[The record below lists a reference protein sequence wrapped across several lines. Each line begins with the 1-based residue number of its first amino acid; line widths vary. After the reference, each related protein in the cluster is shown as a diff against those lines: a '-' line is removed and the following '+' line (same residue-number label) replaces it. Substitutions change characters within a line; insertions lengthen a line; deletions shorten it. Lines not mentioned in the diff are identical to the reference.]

1 MTVLCAHPA
10 AVVASTIRAVP
21 HLDPDERPGCPWAGE
36 IPAAATEPDARTG
49 VKCATIEAAPE
60 QCANTAEGLT
70 HSDLTGKG

>member
-1 MTVLCAHPA
+1 MTYPCDPMRPFLGCASCA
-10 AVVASTIRAVP
+10 YS
-21 HLDPDERPGCPWAGE
+21 GGE
-36 IPAAATEPDARTG
+36 TPAAATASDARTG

>member
-1 MTVLCAHPA
+1 MSAPKCV
-10 AVVASTIRAVP
+10 
-21 HLDPDERPGCPWAGE
+21 GCPFRRDCPDCPWTGA
-36 IPAAATEPDARTG
+36 IPAAATASDARTG